1 MSDTEIRVWLCACLL
16 LIVGLGVAVG
26 YLLGMVQFLVE
37 RVGRTEVRVSDDAAA
52 IDTLTKALRHTNR
65 VIDKYMPGGVE

>member
-1 MSDTEIRVWLCACLL
+1 MSDNEIRVWLCACLL

-26 YLLGMVQFLVE
+26 YLLGMVSFLVE
-37 RVGRTEVRVSDDAAA
+37 RVGRTEVRVSDDAVA
-52 IDTLTKALRHTNR
+52 IDALTKALRHTNR